1 MSARSPVRYD
11 SLYPTEL
18 GFSLEEEELRFRRRS
33 WQVNVLGQSSNRIR
47 FSLSHFPSRRTSWK
61 RIGPPA
67 APGLF
72 CGNARFVSTIRSSV
86 MDAAASR
93 LTTSITTG
101 LASAA
106 DAAPIAGRPS
116 PSCRGFRCLT
126 PTTAYWLVARHCGGA
141 LRSNAAGNRPRR
153 RSKTQ
158 TACPIPPRSAVGR
171 MAWTI
176 PNQGF
181 LFSARRSLASFT
193 G

>member
-116 PSCRGFRCLT
+116 PSCRGFRFRT
-126 PTTAYWLVARHCGGA
+126 PITACWLVARHCGGT
-141 LRSNAAGNRPRR
+141 LWSTTPGNRPRLC
-153 RSKTQ
+153 SKTQ
-158 TACPIPPRSAVGR
+158 TACPIPPRSVVGR
-171 MAWTI
+171 AAWTA
-176 PNQGF
+176 PSRPF
-181 LFSARRSLASFT
+181 PFSTKRSPASLT